1 MLTTELFA
9 PGTKWETL
17 DGVIDGYAYGAAKV
31 FGERM
36 CVAAARQ
43 DGLSTVSI
51 RVGWCQAGENHPSTI
66 NAGGNPKLAKAG
78 FASKSGQA
86 ELTWFRN
93 MWLSTPDF
101 NNLFERA
108 ILADPTDWPRP
119 GIVVN
124 GMSDNAG
131 MAWGIEP
138 ARRLIGYAPRDNVW
152 DHV

>member
-1 MLTTELFA
+1 
-9 PGTKWETL
+9 
-17 DGVIDGYAYGAAKV
+17 
-31 FGERM
+31 
-36 CVAAARQ
+36 
-43 DGLSTVSI
+43 
-51 RVGWCQAGENHPSTI
+51 
-66 NAGGNPKLAKAG
+66 
-78 FASKSGQA
+78 
-86 ELTWFRN
+86 